1 LYLLLQRGDDLYIVD
16 QHTAHERVLYEENI
30 KRLEQ
35 QSIHAQQ
42 LLFPAQVELSPEQ
55 LAVYEEVGETL
66 QSSGFDIGFFGGRMI
81 NIQAVPS
88 VLTRRSPEV
97 VVQKVLDD
105 IASLRQAGY
114 DLKKAIAQSMACRA
128 AVMAGDRLSD
138 EQAVGLLERL
148 LQCENA
154 FSCPHG
160 RPTLV
165 KLTRSDIDKQF
176 GRG

>member
-1 LYLLLQRGDDLYIVD
+1 
-16 QHTAHERVLYEENI
+16 
-30 KRLEQ
+30 
-35 QSIHAQQ
+35 
-42 LLFPAQVELSPEQ
+42 
-55 LAVYEEVGETL
+55 
-66 QSSGFDIGFFGGRMI
+66 MI